1 MFKQK
6 ILLDSDP
13 GHDDAIAILL
23 ASYSERLDLI
33 GVTTCSGNQTIEKT
47 SRNALNLLNYFDR
60 YDVPIAKGH
69 PTPIKREPRICAE
82 IHGETGLDGFIFP
95 KYEDRFEKEEA
106 CVFLINKLLENNDVV
121 VVTTGPMT
129 NLGLAIRKNPEIKSH
144 IKEIVFMG
152 GSTNEGNITKAAEFN
167 ILVDP
172 EAADI
177 CVNSGI
183 PLRMLGLNVTRKIL
197 VREEIIKKAEK
208 ISTKG
213 SELFVKLMKVFN
225 KNQHDFFGL
234 EAGPL
239 HDPATIAALLD
250 SSAFKWEKMNVKVDT
265 SFTEE
270 AGRTL
275 CLEKEPK
282 NVMVAVDVDLEKY
295 WRIIFEHL
303 RKCI

>member
-1 MFKQK
+1 
-6 ILLDSDP
+6 
-13 GHDDAIAILL
+13 
-23 ASYSERLDLI
+23 
-33 GVTTCSGNQTIEKT
+33 
-47 SRNALNLLNYFDR
+47 
-60 YDVPIAKGH
+60 
-69 PTPIKREPRICAE
+69 
-82 IHGETGLDGFIFP
+82 
-95 KYEDRFEKEEA
+95 
-106 CVFLINKLLENNDVV
+106 
-121 VVTTGPMT
+121 
-129 NLGLAIRKNPEIKSH
+129 
-144 IKEIVFMG
+144 
-152 GSTNEGNITKAAEFN
+152 
-167 ILVDP
+167 
-172 EAADI
+172 
-177 CVNSGI
+177 
-183 PLRMLGLNVTRKIL
+183 MLGLNVTRKIL

-208 ISTKG
+208 INTKG

-239 HDPATIAALLD
+239 HDPATIVALLD

-270 AGRTL
+270 AGRTI